1 MGNTRTTNEWG
12 QTQDQNLVPRQDL
25 VRAASSLHMSIVALT
40 KRIPHYPLNFGPL
53 VISVSL
59 SLLSCGCLTS
69 STRCFHPGGAA
80 ASKPSK
86 QTASSQS
93 PSSSSSPRHRLWI
106 SLCVSLFNFLH
117 PREPLCN
124 LHNYRPIT
132 SYSVICLNTMSAGE
146 LTLQR
151 AQLYCMLVGF
161 S

>member
-53 VISVSL
+53 VISL
-59 SLLSCGCLTS
+59 SLFH
-69 STRCFHPGGAA
+69 CFPAAVSPPPPDVSIPVVQLHPNPR
-80 ASKPSK
+80 SKPLPHS
-86 QTASSQS
+86 
-93 PSSSSSPRHRLWI
+93 RHHPPHHLATGCE
-106 SLCVSLFNFLH
+106 LACVSLFNFLH